1 MKKYDIVIA
10 GASTTGAWFA
20 KKMAAEGHKVL
31 VIEKQK
37 PENVSREYDIFHM
50 GKAEMEKFGLDIPKE
65 GDDDYGFVFT
75 SGRSYSPF
83 GNYSKY
89 GKETV
94 VGMHKHEFIMKMNRQ
109 AVEVGAE
116 IIYGAAFSDFLKDEK
131 GNIIGAKYI
140 TDEGEQQVEAQ
151 LVADCTGIPS
161 AARRK
166 LPDNAYVENFALT
179 PEDIFYVVLYYA
191 KYTDE
196 KINPL
201 DLHGFFMQYKAWS
214 APSGDDH
221 GAILGVGSNY
231 SYDYAEEI
239 FNRDLK
245 KNVPWPKYTV
255 EKVEKGM
262 TPYHRT
268 LYSFVED
275 GFIAMGDTAFLTK
288 PTCGEGCTSS
298 LYQAEIAVEVISKLL
313 KEGKPLTKENMWSI
327 NTRYFKVQGKDF
339 DALRPLLIG
348 IISFGYE
355 EAEYLFKHDVLF
367 SQKILG
373 GMGQEL
379 QFTPADIAKI
389 VSGIT
394 AGLATG
400 KLKMSSIKKVI
411 NGLMHNMEVAKLYDE
426 YPDSPAGYFSWKA
439 KADELWKK
447 VGKAADTCDPEILRK
462 LGIK

>member
-1 MKKYDIVIA
+1 MD
-10 GASTTGAWFA
+10 
-20 KKMAAEGHKVL
+20 H
-31 VIEKQK
+31 
-37 PENVSREYDIFHM
+37 
-50 GKAEMEKFGLDIPKE
+50 
-65 GDDDYGFVFT
+65 
-75 SGRSYSPF
+75 
-83 GNYSKY
+83 
-89 GKETV
+89 
-94 VGMHKHEFIMKMNRQ
+94 
-109 AVEVGAE
+109 
-116 IIYGAAFSDFLKDEK
+116 
-131 GNIIGAKYI
+131 
-140 TDEGEQQVEAQ
+140 
-151 LVADCTGIPS
+151 
-161 AARRK
+161 
-166 LPDNAYVENFALT
+166 
-179 PEDIFYVVLYYA
+179 
-191 KYTDE
+191 
-196 KINPL
+196 
-201 DLHGFFMQYKAWS
+201 HGFFMQYKAWS

-239 FNRDLK
+239 FNRDWK
-245 KNVPWPKYTV
+245 KNVPWPKYIV

-327 NTRYFKVQGKDF
+327 NKRYYQVQGKDF

-348 IISFGYE
+348 IISFNYD

-379 QFTPADIAKI
+379 EFTPADIAKI
-389 VSGIT
+389 VSGIL
-394 AGLATG
+394 AGVATG
-400 KLKMSSIKKVI
+400 KLTMTNVKKVVK
-411 NGLMHNMEVAKLYDE
+411 GLMQNMEVVKLYDE
-426 YPDSPAGYFSWKA
+426 YPDSPAGYFTWKA
-439 KADELWKK
+439 KADELWAKI
-447 VGKAADTCDPEILRK
+447 GKAADTCDPEILRK

>member
-1 MKKYDIVIA
+1 MKKYDILVA

-20 KKMAAEGHKVL
+20 KKMAEQGHSVL

-37 PENVSREYDIFHM
+37 PDNVSREYDIFHM
-50 GKAEMEKFGLDIPKE
+50 GKLEMERFGLDIPKE
-65 GDDDYGFVFT
+65 GDEDYGFVFT
-75 SGRSYSPF
+75 SGRSYSPY

-94 VGMHKHEFIMKMNRQ
+94 IGMHKHEFIMKMNRQ
-109 AVEVGAE
+109 AQAAGAE
-116 IIYGAAFSDFLKDEK
+116 IIYGAAFSDFITDENGK
-131 GNIIGAKYI
+131 RIGAKYI
-140 TDEGEQQVEAQ
+140 TDEGEQQVEAK

-166 LPDNAYVENFALT
+166 LPDNAYVENFALK

-201 DLHGFFMQYKAWS
+201 DHHGFFMQYKSWS

-221 GAILGVGSNY
+221 GAILGVGANHAY
-231 SYDYAEEI
+231 EYAEEI
-239 FNRDLK
+239 FNRDWK
-245 KNVPWPKYTV
+245 KNVAWPKYTV
-255 EKVEKGM
+255 DKVEKGM

-313 KEGKPLTKENMWSI
+313 KEDKPLTKENMWSI
-327 NTRYFKVQGKDF
+327 NKRYIKVQGKDF
-339 DALRPLLIG
+339 DSLRPLLIG
-348 IISFGYE
+348 IVNFSYD
-355 EAEYLFKHDVLF
+355 EAEYLFKNDVIF

-379 QFTPADIAKI
+379 ELSPKDIAKI
-389 VSGIT
+389 VGGIL
-394 AGLATG
+394 AGVATG
-400 KLKMSSIKKVI
+400 KLKMANVKKTLT
-411 NGLMHNMEVAKLYDE
+411 GLMQSGEVGKLYDE
-426 YPDSPAGYFSWKA
+426 YPDSPAGYFTWKA
-439 KADELWKK
+439 KADALWAKI
-447 VGKAADTCDPEILRK
+447 GKMADTCDPEILRK
-462 LGIK
+462 IGK

>member
-1 MKKYDIVIA
+1 MKKYDIVVA

-109 AVEVGAE
+109 AVEAGAE

-196 KINPL
+196 KINPM

-214 APSGDDH
+214 APSGDEH

-245 KNVPWPKYTV
+245 KNVPWPKYTI

-327 NTRYFKVQGKDF
+327 NSRYFKVQGKDF

-411 NGLMHNMEVAKLYDE
+411 NGLMQNMEVAKLYDE

>member
-1 MKKYDIVIA
+1 MKQYDILVA

-20 KKMAAEGHKVL
+20 KKMAEQGHSVL

-37 PENVSREYDIFHM
+37 PDDVSREYDIFHM
-50 GKAEMEKFGLDIPKE
+50 GKLDMEKFDLHIPKE
-65 GDDDYGFVFT
+65 GDDDYGFTFT

-94 VGMHKHEFIMKMNRQ
+94 IGMHKHEFIMNMNKE
-109 AVEVGAE
+109 AEAAGAE
-116 IIYGAAFSDFLKDEK
+116 IIFGAAFSDFIKDDN
-131 GNIIGAKYI
+131 GRIIGAKYI
-140 TDEGEQQVEAQ
+140 TDKGEQEVYAK

-191 KYTDE
+191 VYEDE

-201 DLHGFFMQYKAWS
+201 DLHGFFMQYKSWS
-214 APSGDDH
+214 APSGNDH
-221 GAILGVGSNY
+221 GAILGVGANY
-231 SYDYAEEI
+231 GYAYAEEI
-239 FNRDLK
+239 LNRDWK

-313 KEGKPLTKENMWSI
+313 KEGKDLTKENMWSI
-327 NTRYFKVQGKDF
+327 NKRYFQVQGKDF
-339 DALRPLLIG
+339 DALRPMLIG
-348 IISFGYE
+348 VIGFNYE
-355 EAEYLFKHDVLF
+355 EAEYMFKHDIVF

-379 QFTPADIAKI
+379 ELGPKDIAKI
-389 VSGIT
+389 VSGLLIGV
-394 AGLATG
+394 AKG
-400 KLKMSSIKKVI
+400 KLRIESVKNLVK
-411 NGLMHNMEVAKLYDE
+411 GLLQSGEVGALYDD
-426 YPDSPAGYFSWKA
+426 YPDSPAGYFAWKE
-439 KADELWKK
+439 KADALWNK
-447 VGKAADTCDPEILRK
+447 VGKAADTCDPEILKK
-462 LGIK
+462 LGM

>member
-1 MKKYDIVIA
+1 MKKYDILIA

-20 KKMAAEGHKVL
+20 KKMAAQGHSVL

-37 PENVSREYDIFHM
+37 AENVSREYDIFHM
-50 GKAEMEKFGLDIPKE
+50 GKLDMEKFDLHIPKE

-75 SGRSYSPF
+75 SGRSYSPY

-89 GKETV
+89 GNETV
-94 VGMHKHEFIMKMNRQ
+94 IGMHKHEFIMNMNRE
-109 AVEVGAE
+109 AEAAGAE

-140 TDEGEQQVEAQ
+140 TDEGEQQVEAK

-191 KYTDE
+191 KYIDE
-196 KINPL
+196 KINPM
-201 DLHGFFMQYKAWS
+201 DHHGFFMQYKAWS

-239 FNRDLK
+239 FNRDWK
-245 KNVPWPKYTV
+245 KNVPWPKYTIDR
-255 EKVEKGM
+255 VEKGM

-327 NTRYFKVQGKDF
+327 NKRYYQVQGKDF

-348 IISFGYE
+348 IISFDYD

-379 QFTPADIAKI
+379 EFTPADIAKI
-389 VSGIT
+389 VSGIL
-394 AGLATG
+394 AGVATG
-400 KLKMSSIKKVI
+400 KLTMTNVKKVVK
-411 NGLMHNMEVAKLYDE
+411 GLMQNMEVVKLYDE
-426 YPDSPAGYFSWKA
+426 YPDSPAGYFAWKA
-439 KADELWKK
+439 KADELWAKI
-447 VGKAADTCDPEILRK
+447 GKAADTCDPEILRK

>member
-1 MKKYDIVIA
+1 MKKYDILIA

-20 KKMAAEGHKVL
+20 KKMAEQGHSVL

-37 PENVSREYDIFHM
+37 PDKVSREYDIFHM
-50 GKAEMEKFGLDIPKE
+50 GKADMEKFDLDIPKE
-65 GDDDYGFVFT
+65 GDPDYGFVFT
-75 SGRSYSPF
+75 SGRSYSPY

-94 VGMHKHEFIMKMNRQ
+94 IGMHKHEFIMKMNRQ
-109 AVEVGAE
+109 AADAGAE
-116 IIYGAAFSDFLKDEK
+116 IIYGAAFSDFLKDDS
-131 GNIIGAKYI
+131 GRIIGAKYI
-140 TDEGEQQVEAQ
+140 TEEGEEEVEAK

-166 LPDNAYVENFALT
+166 LPDNAYVENFALK
-179 PEDIFYVVLYYA
+179 PEDIFHVVLYYA

-196 KINPL
+196 KINPM
-201 DLHGFFMQYKAWS
+201 DHHGFFMQYKSWS

-221 GAILGVGSNY
+221 GAILGVGANY

-239 FNRDLK
+239 FNRDWK

-255 EKVEKGM
+255 DKVEKGM

-313 KEGKPLTKENMWSI
+313 KENKPLTKENMWSI
-327 NTRYFKVQGKDF
+327 NKRYFKVQGKDF

-348 IISFGYE
+348 IVNFSYD
-355 EAEYLFKHDVLF
+355 EAEYLFKNDVIF

-379 QFTPADIAKI
+379 ELSPKDIAKI
-389 VSGIT
+389 VGGIL
-394 AGLATG
+394 AGVTTG
-400 KLKMSSIKKVI
+400 KLKMSNVKKTL
-411 NGLMHNMEVAKLYDE
+411 NGLMQSAKVGGLYDE
-426 YPDSPAGYFSWKA
+426 YPDSPAGYFAWKE
-439 KADELWKK
+439 KADALWAKI
-447 VGKAADTCDPEILRK
+447 GKMADTCDPDILRK
-462 LGIK
+462 ISK

>member
-1 MKKYDIVIA
+1 MKKYDILVA

-20 KKMAAEGHKVL
+20 KKMAEQGHSVL

-37 PENVSREYDIFHM
+37 PDNVSREYDIFHM
-50 GKAEMEKFGLDIPKE
+50 GKLEMERFGLDIPKE
-65 GDDDYGFVFT
+65 GDEDYGFVFT
-75 SGRSYSPF
+75 SGRSYSPY

-94 VGMHKHEFIMKMNRQ
+94 IGMHKHEFIMKMNRQ
-109 AVEVGAE
+109 AEAAGAE
-116 IIYGAAFSDFLKDEK
+116 IIYGAAFSDFIKDEN
-131 GNIIGAKYI
+131 GNRIGAKYI
-140 TDEGEQQVEAQ
+140 TDEGEQQVEAK
-151 LVADCTGIPS
+151 LIADCTGIPS

-166 LPDNAYVENFALT
+166 LPDNAYVENFALK

-196 KINPL
+196 KINPM
-201 DLHGFFMQYKAWS
+201 DHHGFFMQYKSWS

-221 GAILGVGSNY
+221 GAILGVGANHAY
-231 SYDYAEEI
+231 EYAEEI
-239 FNRDLK
+239 FNRDWK

-255 EKVEKGM
+255 DKVEKGM

-298 LYQAEIAVEVISKLL
+298 LYQAEIAVDVISKLL
-313 KEGKPLTKENMWSI
+313 KENKPLTKENMWSI
-327 NTRYFKVQGKDF
+327 NKRYIQVQGKDF
-339 DALRPLLIG
+339 DSLRPLLIG
-348 IISFGYE
+348 IVNFSYD
-355 EAEYLFKHDVLF
+355 EAEYLFKNDVIF

-379 QFTPADIAKI
+379 DLGPKDIAKI
-389 VSGIT
+389 VSGIL
-394 AGLATG
+394 AGVATG
-400 KLKMSSIKKVI
+400 KLKMANVKKTLT
-411 NGLMHNMEVAKLYDE
+411 GLMQSGEVGKLYDE
-426 YPDSPAGYFSWKA
+426 YPDSPAGYFTWKA
-439 KADELWKK
+439 KADALWAKI
-447 VGKAADTCDPEILRK
+447 GKMADTCDPEILRK
-462 LGIK
+462 IGK